1 NSKNSNNSDIGSY
14 TYNLDGTPKQPALL
28 QQGIGSGT
36 TINHTA
42 QIDYENPLSDDSK
55 FEAGARAAIRDFNN
69 VLDQYRFNS
78 ATNQYVLVP

>member
-1 NSKNSNNSDIGSY
+1 NINTIASSQFKNLGSQFSYKHNFAKNGHNLSADYNYNNSKNSNNSDICSY

-42 QIDYENPLSDDSK
+42 QI
-55 FEAGARAAIRDFNN
+55 
-69 VLDQYRFNS
+69 
-78 ATNQYVLVP
+78 